1 MQPIKNRVVG
11 KCYLRMALM
20 MNRTMLSLLTM
31 LLVLLT
37 VSSPQ
42 AQEQLQTD
50 PITSQLRQLLADR
63 GQSAVLN
70 VGGYGLTLIDETLSF
85 YRQRDFA
92 AAWTLRQAL
101 GDQARRLLKVLQA
114 AQQEGLRPEEYHV
127 KTIALLA
134 EQLSIFHGQ
143 GISAEPLQLARLD
156 ILLTDAYLRYAG
168 DVTGGRVE
176 ADKVYPKE
184 WRNPPRNG
192 NLIETLQSSLES
204 GQAVKALQDMLPDD
218 PEYQRLRDTLA
229 TYRKLATEGGWPQLP
244 EGQLLRLGQSDWRV
258 PWLRQHLIQTG
269 DLTDFNPSM
278 EWEFDEATVD
288 ALARFQKRHD
298 LKVDGALG
306 PETLGALN
314 LSVEERIRQIEVNL
328 ERWRWLPR
336 NLGQR
341 YLVVNVAD
349 FSLEVIEGGEAVLAM
364 PVVVGTDY
372 RRTPVFSS
380 TMRYLDFAPY
390 WNVPYTILKED
401 KLPLIKE
408 NLNFIASHHYE
419 IVTRRNRLIQPI
431 GPETVDWEGVT
442 AETFPGMLRQK
453 PGPWNALGQVK
464 FMFPNK
470 FHIYLHD
477 TPSRHLFDR
486 KRRSY
491 SSGCIRVK
499 RPFDLAV
506 YLLQDQEG
514 WDAQRIE
521 EAMEGDETLRVLLDD
536 PLPVHILYRT
546 AWVDREGRLQLRNDI
561 YDRDAALYTALR
573 RHNRKTGVW
582 VVYGSGILE

>member
-1 MQPIKNRVVG
+1 
-11 KCYLRMALM
+11 MALM

-37 VSSPQ
+37 VTSPQ

-50 PITSQLRQLLADR
+50 PVTGQLRQLLADR
-63 GQSAVLN
+63 GQPAVLN
-70 VGGYGLTLIDETLSF
+70 VGGYGLTLVDETFSF

-92 AAWTLRQAL
+92 AAWTSRQAL
-101 GDQARRLLKVLQA
+101 GEQGRRLLIILQA

-143 GISAEPLQLARLD
+143 GISVEPLQLARLD

-192 NLIETLQSSLES
+192 NLVASLQSSLES
-204 GQAVKALQDMLPDD
+204 DLAVKALQDMLPDD
-218 PEYQRLRDTLA
+218 PEYRRLRDYLT
-229 TYRKLATEGGWPQLP
+229 TYRQLAAEGGWPQLP
-244 EGQLLRLGQSDWRV
+244 EGPLLKVGQKDWRV
-258 PWLRQHLIQTG
+258 PWLQQRLIQTG
-269 DLTDFNPSM
+269 DLKAFDRPA
-278 EWEFDEATVD
+278 EWGFDQPTAD
-288 ALARFQKRHD
+288 ALARFQTRHD
-298 LKVDGALG
+298 LKVDGRLG
-306 PETLGALN
+306 PETLAALN
-314 LSVEERIRQIEVNL
+314 LSVEERIRQIEINL

-336 NLGQR
+336 DFGQR
-341 YLVVNVAD
+341 YLAVNIAD
-349 FSLEVIEGGEAVLAM
+349 FSLEVVEKGETVLAM

-372 RRTPVFSS
+372 RRTPVFSAKL
-380 TMRYLDFAPY
+380 RYLDFAPY

-401 KLPLIKE
+401 KLPLIKK

-419 IVTRRNRLIQPI
+419 IVTQRDRLIQSI
-431 GPETVDWEGVT
+431 EPETVDWEGVT
-442 AETFPGMLRQK
+442 VETFPGMLRQK

-470 FHIYLHD
+470 FHVYLHD

-491 SSGCIRVK
+491 SSGCIRVE
-499 RPFDLAV
+499 RPFDLAL

-521 EAMEGDETLRVLLDD
+521 EAMAADETLRVLLDD

-546 AWVDREGRLQLRNDI
+546 AWVDGEGELQFRTDI
-561 YDRDAALYTALR
+561 YERDAALYTALR
-573 RHNRKTGVW
+573 RHNRKAGVL
-582 VVYGSGILE
+582 VVCKSGTLE